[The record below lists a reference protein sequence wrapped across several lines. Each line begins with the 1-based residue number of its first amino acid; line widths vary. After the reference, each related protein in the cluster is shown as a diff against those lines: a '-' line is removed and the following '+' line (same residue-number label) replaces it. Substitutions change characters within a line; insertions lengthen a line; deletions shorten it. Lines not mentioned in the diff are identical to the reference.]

1 MKTIG
6 LIGGLSWEST
16 SEYYRIINEQVRS
29 ELGGVHSAKCLLY
42 SFDFE
47 EIVQLQKSGAWD
59 LATDKM
65 IHAAVTL
72 ERAGADLILIC
83 TNTMHKMAGE
93 VQSNLSVPLLHIV
106 DTTASKIKEAG
117 LDCVGLLG
125 TKYTMDNNFY
135 KDRFQLKHNIQVITP
150 NEEDQEIVHDVIFN
164 ELCQGKMIPNSKE
177 RYLDVIER
185 LREKGAQG
193 VILGCTEIPLL
204 VKQKDTGMKLFD
216 TTFIHAKTAVE
227 LAMEED
233 NNKKK
238 DIPVMKEII
247 KS

>member
-47 EIVQLQKSGAWD
+47 EIVRLQKSGAWD
-59 LATDKM
+59 MATAKM
-65 IHAAVTL
+65 VNAAVTL
-72 ERAGADLILIC
+72 ERAGVDLILIC
-83 TNTMHKMAGE
+83 TNTMHKMAEE

-106 DTTASKIKEAG
+106 DATASKIKEAG

-125 TKYTMDNNFY
+125 TKYTMDKDFY
-135 KDRFQLKHNIQVITP
+135 KDRFQMKHDIKVITP
-150 NEEDQEIVHDVIFN
+150 DEEDKEMVHNVIFN
-164 ELCQGKMIPNSKE
+164 ELCQGKTLQHSKE
-177 RYLDVIER
+177 RYLEVIER
-185 LREKGAQG
+185 LRERGAQA
-193 VILGCTEIPLL
+193 VILGCTEISILI
-204 VKQKDTGMKLFD
+204 QQSDTSMKLFD
-216 TTFIHAKTAVE
+216 TTSIHAKTAVE
-227 LAMEED
+227 LVMGED

-238 DIPVMKEII
+238 MIFQ
-247 KS
+247 